1 MSCYLLPGNLCA
13 PSLMHDTQGAYV
25 CARVEGTD
33 AASGSPGNGE
43 AYSDLLLWNAE
54 RRRRTT
60 RRFTQGEALD
70 YS

>member
-13 PSLMHDTQGAYV
+13 PSLTRDTHGAYV
-25 CARVEGTD
+25 CGRAEGT
-33 AASGSPGNGE
+33 SGSPGNGE
-43 AYSDLLLWNAE
+43 ANSGLLLWNAE

-60 RRFTQGEALD
+60 WRFTQGEALD